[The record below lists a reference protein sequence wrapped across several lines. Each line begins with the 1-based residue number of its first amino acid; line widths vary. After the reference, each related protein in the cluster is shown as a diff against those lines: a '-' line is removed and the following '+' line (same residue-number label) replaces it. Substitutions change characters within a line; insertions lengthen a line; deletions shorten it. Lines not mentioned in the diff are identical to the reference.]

1 MARDCWAA
9 HGVQCSDEAAAKVAE
24 FFNDRLYNAAIDRGY
39 RHDFVRAVLASG
51 SDDVRSFWDRLDA
64 LAECAGRTWWPE
76 LVELVDRTFR
86 IQRDAG
92 ELTPVDDALLTEPL
106 EVELAAALR
115 DNLQAIEE
123 LFADGDYV
131 GAAERY
137 SEAFARIVHEFFEK
151 VFVNVEDAAVRQ
163 NRKSLC
169 GWVYRLFADRFADLY
184 LIETAG

>member
-1 MARDCWAA
+1 
-9 HGVQCSDEAAAKVAE
+9 VQCSDEAAAKVAE

-51 SDDVRSFWDRLDA
+51 SDDVRGVWDRLDA

-76 LVELVDRTFR
+76 LVELVDRTYR

-92 ELTPVDDALLTEPL
+92 ELTPVDESLLAEPL

-115 DNLQAIEE
+115 DNQEAIEE
-123 LFADGDYV
+123 LFDEGDYV

-137 SEAFARIVHEFFEK
+137 SDAFARIVHEFFEK
-151 VFVNVEDAAVRQ
+151 VFVNVEDQALRT
-163 NRKSLC
+163 NRLALV
-169 GWVYRLFADRFADLY
+169 GAIWRLYAESIADLA
-184 LIETAG
+184 ECAGQAKA